1 MKEIIFLVEE
11 SPEGGYEAKAL
22 GYSIF
27 TDGDDLKQLE
37 ANVRDALT
45 THFEPEERPNIVC
58 LHMVKEVV
66 FST

>member
-45 THFEPEERPNIVC
+45 THFEEEVSAHREK
-58 LHMVKEVV
+58 L
-66 FST
+66 S